1 MRVAIVHDWLV
12 TYAGSERVL
21 AEILCCFPEAD
32 LFAVVDHLDEVSRQV
47 LGGRHA
53 KTTFI
58 QRLPASASRY
68 RLYLPLMPL
77 AIEQLD
83 MSGYDVVIS
92 SSHAV
97 AKGVITGPDQLH
109 VSYVHSPMRYA
120 WDLQH
125 EYLPA
130 TRRGPTAWLMRWLLH
145 RLRLWDFLS
154 GQRPD
159 VLIANSNYIA
169 RRIRKVWRREAS
181 VIYPPV
187 DVAGFTPG
195 ATRGESY
202 VSACRLVPYKRVDLV
217 IQAFARSPERQLTV
231 IGDGPE
237 LARLKAMATP
247 NVTFLGW
254 QPFEGLRQHLREAR
268 AFVFAGE
275 EDFGI
280 LPVEAQACGTPV
292 IAFGRGGLA
301 ETVRDVSREGPT
313 GVLFDEQTPQ
323 ALLEALARFEAY
335 QEGFRQE
342 NLVRHASGFSA
353 HRFRAEFRAAIE
365 AAWVAF
371 SKRQ

>member
-1 MRVAIVHDWLV
+1 MKVAIVHDWFV
-12 TYAGSERVL
+12 TYAGAERVV
-21 AEILCCFPEAD
+21 AEMLVCFPQAD
-32 LFAVVDHLDEVSRQV
+32 LFATVDFLSPKDRVKLDGRTVTTTWIQHLPWARQ
-47 LGGRHA
+47 
-53 KTTFI
+53 
-58 QRLPASASRY
+58 RY
-68 RLYLPLMPL
+68 RAYLPLMPF

-83 MSGYDVVIS
+83 LRGYDVVIS

-97 AKGVITGPDQLH
+97 AKGIITGPDQLH

-130 TRRGPTAWLMRWLLH
+130 GRRGPATWLMRWLLH

-195 ATRGESY
+195 STRGGSY
-202 VSACRLVPYKRVDLV
+202 VSAGRLVPYKRVDLV
-217 IQAFARSPERQLTV
+217 VQAFALSPERQLKV

-247 NVTFLGW
+247 NVEFLGW
-254 QPFEGLRQHLREAR
+254 QPFEVLRQHLREAR

-292 IAFGRGGLA
+292 IAYGRGGLA
-301 ETVRDVSREGPT
+301 ETVRDASDERPT
-313 GVLFDEQTPQ
+313 GVLFHEQSSR
-323 ALLEALARFEAY
+323 ALLEALERFET
-335 QEGFRQE
+335 QKDSFRQE
-342 NLVRHASGFSA
+342 QLVRHAAGFSA
-353 HRFRAEFRAAIE
+353 ERFH
-365 AAWVAF
+365 VAF
-371 SKRQ
+371 RVAVELSWASFTRT

>member
-1 MRVAIVHDWLV
+1 MKVAIVHDWFV
-12 TYAGSERVL
+12 TYAGAERVVAEML
-21 AEILCCFPEAD
+21 ACFPQAD
-32 LFAVVDHLDEVSRQV
+32 LFATVDFLSPEDRLK
-47 LGGRHA
+47 LGGRTV
-53 KTTFI
+53 TTTWI
-58 QRLPASASRY
+58 QHLPWVRQRY
-68 RLYLPLMPL
+68 RAYLPLMPF

-83 MSGYDVVIS
+83 VRGYDVVIS

-109 VSYVHSPMRYA
+109 VSYVNSPMRYA
-120 WDLQH
+120 WDLQR

-130 TRRGPTAWLMRWLLH
+130 SRRGPMAWLMRWLLH

-195 ATRGESY
+195 AMRGRSY

-254 QPFEGLRQHLREAR
+254 QPFEVLRQHLREAR

-292 IAFGRGGLA
+292 IGFGRGGLA
-301 ETVRDVSREGPT
+301 ETVRDITLDNPT
-313 GVLFDEQTPQ
+313 GVLFDSQTSDSLLD
-323 ALLEALARFEAY
+323 ALRKFEEKEVVFKKTDFTEYVARFSPE
-335 QEGFRQE
+335 
-342 NLVRHASGFSA
+342 
-353 HRFRAEFRAAIE
+353 RFRAELRAAIDAE
-365 AAWVAF
+365 LATF
-371 SKRQ
+371 SR